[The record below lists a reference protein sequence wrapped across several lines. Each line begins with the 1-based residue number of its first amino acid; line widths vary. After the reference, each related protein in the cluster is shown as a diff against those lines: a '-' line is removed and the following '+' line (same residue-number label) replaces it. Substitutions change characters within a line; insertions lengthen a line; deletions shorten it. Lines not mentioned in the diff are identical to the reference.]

1 MRQIHRLFLILA
13 MIGWLPLQALAT
25 AQDDVN
31 AAMTSNA
38 NVKVFQKRTRWLRI
52 SEFFGFRPYNQTADV
67 GVIIYPGAFVDPRAY
82 APLARYFADQGYPA
96 AIITPPA
103 NFGFLAVSYA
113 DRAIKHWGGSV
124 RRWVV
129 AGHSLGGSAAA
140 SYVNH
145 RADPSKVGALALLA
159 SYPTD
164 MLGLKDDLS
173 GKPYKVTSVYGTQDG
188 LTKVSDINNSKSLL
202 PADANYVEI
211 VGGNHTQFYYTDTLQ
226 SGDNPA
232 SVSRDTQQAI
242 IRQAIGWLLDQI

>member
-1 MRQIHRLFLILA
+1 MNHMTRLFLILA
-13 MIGWLPLQALAT
+13 VICWLPTHASAS
-25 AQDDVN
+25 AQDEVN

-52 SEFFGFRPYNQTADV
+52 SEFFGFRPYNQAADV

-82 APLARYFADQGYPA
+82 APLARYYADQGYPA

-113 DRAIKHWGGSV
+113 DRVINHWGGNV
-124 RRWVV
+124 RRWVI

-145 RADPSKVGALALLA
+145 RANPAKVGALALLA
-159 SYPTD
+159 SYPTN
-164 MLGLKDDLS
+164 MLGIKDDLS
-173 GKPYKVTSVYGTQDG
+173 NKPYKVTSVYGTQDG
-188 LTKVSDINNSKSLL
+188 LTKVSDIDNSKPLL
-202 PADANYVEI
+202 PADTSYVEI
-211 VGGNHTQFYYTDTLQ
+211 VGGNHTQFYYTDSLQ

-232 SVSRDTQQAI
+232 NISRNAQQAI
-242 IRQAIGWLLDQI
+242 IRQAIQWLLDQI